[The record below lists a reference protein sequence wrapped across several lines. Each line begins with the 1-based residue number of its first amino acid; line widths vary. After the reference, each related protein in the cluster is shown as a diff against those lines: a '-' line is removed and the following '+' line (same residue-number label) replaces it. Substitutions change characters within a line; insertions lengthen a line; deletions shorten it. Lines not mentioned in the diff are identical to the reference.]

1 MACAKPE
8 VFPRF
13 RPFVRASE
21 APPRAAAIRPPPFSP
36 PDPSPPDPS
45 PFAPSA
51 PPTFCPHPAL
61 PSPMPT
67 PTTPTTPAAPT
78 APGVAVHRV
87 EVRPADPAADPRGRR
102 LLADAASLGF
112 RLDSIAVARVYLVEG
127 ALDAAEAG
135 DLAARLLTDPVA
147 ERSTLGASPAA
158 PGLIEVHPLPG
169 VMDPTART
177 VTDAIRELT
186 GEAVR
191 VSTGWRYDLA
201 GPDAPRA
208 EEIARRLLAN
218 TVVHAVHTRPF
229 HPDRLPAGRRVEQHV
244 RHVTLTPLA
253 DADLERLSRDAH
265 LFLSLDEMRAIR
277 EHYRALGREPTDVEL
292 ETLAQTWSEHCVHK
306 TLKSRIRYRGHAAS
320 DGDEPRP
327 ADPIDW
333 NDRPGHTIH
342 PDGTV
347 EIDNLLKRTVAAAT
361 HELIADGVDWTLSV
375 FEDNSGVV
383 AFDDTHAVCIKVE
396 THNHPSAIEP
406 YGGAATGIGGCIRDV
421 IGTGLGAKP
430 IASTDVFCVAF
441 PGNWNAESTENNAAF
456 ALPAGCLHPRRT
468 LTEVVAGVRDYGNR
482 MGIPTVNGAVWFDDR
497 YVGNPLVF
505 CGCVGLLPRD
515 RVRGKARHG
524 DLIVALGGRTGR
536 DGIHGATFSSAEL
549 TDTHADEFA
558 HAVQIGNAIEEKRV
572 LDAILRARDEHG
584 EPLYHAITDCGAGG
598 FSSAVGEMGRR
609 LGAEVHL
616 DRAPLKYEGLTY
628 TEVWISEAQER
639 MVLAVPPENLDA
651 LRRICEEEHVE
662 AAVLGEFGTPDEDL
676 VLRYDGAEVGRLSMD
691 FLHDGLPMP
700 TRDAVWMPSAESTTD
715 SAFSSPRSAPSAFI
729 PSVQDALLRLLAH
742 PNIASK
748 HWIIRQYDHEVQGN
762 TVVKPLVGPTS
773 RGPGDAAV
781 LEPVPGSG
789 RGIAIASGLATGI
802 GDPAIGG
809 DPYLMALAAVDEC
822 VRNLVCVGADPAR
835 TAILD
840 NFCWPSC
847 KDPMNLGS
855 LVRAAEG
862 CYDAAKAYRTPFVSG
877 KDSLNNQFT
886 TEDGRTIA
894 IPPTLLITGLGIV
907 PDLARCVTSDA
918 KRPGNVLLLI
928 GRTSP
933 SMGGSHYQ
941 QTFGLGD
948 PARSLADDVAAR
960 VESVVGPLPETAR
973 RHVDTLLHGIAPVI
987 VDHLG
992 EAVALGAS
1000 KAEQAVR
1007 RLAKLV
1013 GREQAESLE
1022 AEVGRERA
1030 AAIVNAIADAARR
1043 GWTSPAVPTTDLE
1056 LGPAKARAVAA
1067 VIAEGLAAS
1076 AHDCSDGGTLVAI
1089 AEMLIA
1095 GSRPHAPI
1103 GAELTHDPDDLG
1115 ATVWAFAETPS
1126 RYLLEVPPLGVARV
1140 REIVQQHATGAVVQQ
1155 IGVLDFSGRLRW
1167 PAASLDAQV
1176 EDLARAWRAPLD
1188 W

>member
-1 MACAKPE
+1 
-8 VFPRF
+8 
-13 RPFVRASE
+13 
-21 APPRAAAIRPPPFSP
+21 
-36 PDPSPPDPS
+36 
-45 PFAPSA
+45 
-51 PPTFCPHPAL
+51 
-61 PSPMPT
+61 MP
-67 PTTPTTPAAPT
+67 TPAAPAT
-78 APGVAVHRV
+78 PATVVHRV
-87 EVRPADPAADPRGRR
+87 EVRPIDPAADPRSRR
-102 LLADAASLGF
+102 VLGDALAAGY
-112 RLDSIAVARVYLVEG
+112 RLDSVSVARVYLLEG
-127 ALDAAEAG
+127 PIDEAAAG
-135 DLAARLLTDPVA
+135 DLARRLLTDPIA
-147 ERSTLGASPAA
+147 ERSTLGASPAS
-158 PGLIEVHPLPG
+158 GTIVEVHPLPG
-169 VMDPTART
+169 VTDPAAQT
-177 VTDAIRELT
+177 VADAVRDLT
-186 GEAVR
+186 GVRVR
-191 VSTGWRYDLA
+191 VSTGWRYELT
-201 GPDAPRA
+201 GPDAARA

-229 HPDRLPAGRRVEQHV
+229 HPDRMPAGRRVEQHV

-277 EHYRALGREPTDVEL
+277 DHYRALGREPTDVEL

-306 TLKSRIRYRGHAAS
+306 TLKSRIRYRDARTS
-320 DGDEPRP
+320 DAEGP
-327 ADPIDW
+327 ATHDPIDW
-333 NDRPGHTIH
+333 TGRPGHTIH
-342 PDGTV
+342 PDGSV

-361 HELIADGVDWTLSV
+361 HELIADGVDWALSV
-375 FEDNSGVV
+375 FEDNSGVI
-383 AFDDTHAVCIKVE
+383 ALDETNAVCIKVE

-430 IASTDVFCVAF
+430 IAGTDVFCVAF
-441 PGNWNAESTENNAAF
+441 PVNWNAKGAEPNAESAGRDRNGDAGGNAQEPASNSVSSAPPSAASAF
-456 ALPAGCLHPRRT
+456 DLPAGCLHPRRV

-505 CGCVGLLPRD
+505 CGCIGLLPRD
-515 RVRGKARHG
+515 KVRGMARHG

-572 LDAILRARDEHG
+572 LDAILRARDEHP

-598 FSSAVGEMGRR
+598 FSSAVGEMGSR

-616 DRAPLKYEGLTY
+616 DRAPLKYDGLTY

-651 LRRICEEEHVE
+651 LRRICDEEHVE
-662 AAVLGEFGTPDEDL
+662 AAVLGTFGTSHEDL
-676 VLRYDGAEVGRLSMD
+676 ILLYDGAEVGRLSMD
-691 FLHDGLPMP
+691 FLHHGLPMP
-700 TRDAVWMPSAESTTD
+700 TREAVWRPNAELAEKNAEISERNAEVAKGQNDDGTDRRPGFSAPEST
-715 SAFSSPRSAPSAFI
+715 PAPSAFI

-742 PNIASK
+742 PNIASR

-762 TVVKPLVGPTS
+762 AVVKPLVGPAS

-789 RGIAIASGLATGI
+789 RGIAIASGLATGV
-802 GDPAIGG
+802 GDPALGG

-847 KDPMNLGS
+847 KDAGNLAA

-894 IPPTLLITGLGIV
+894 IPPTLLITGIGIV

-933 SMGGSHYQ
+933 LMGGSHYQ
-941 QTFGLGD
+941 QLFGLGD
-948 PARSLADDVAAR
+948 PARTLADDVAAR
-960 VESVVGPLPETAR
+960 VESAIGPLPETAR
-973 RHVDTLLHGIAPVI
+973 RHVDTLLHGIAPLI
-987 VDHLG
+987 AEHLG

-1013 GREQAESLE
+1013 GREKAEGLE

-1043 GWTSPAVPTTDLE
+1043 GWTSQGVPATDLE
-1056 LGPAKARAVAA
+1056 RGPAKARAVAA

-1076 AHDCSDGGTLVAI
+1076 AHDCSDGGTLVAV

-1095 GSRPHAPI
+1095 GSRPQAPI
-1103 GAELTHDPDDLG
+1103 GAELTHDPDDLS
-1115 ATVWAFAETPS
+1115 ATAWSFAETPS

-1140 REIVQQHATGAVVQQ
+1140 REIVQQHAPGAVVQQ

-1167 PAASLDAQV
+1167 PAASVDADV
-1176 EDLARAWRAPLD
+1176 EALARAWRSPLD